1 MIHICE
7 GGILLPVSFL
17 PTLSD
22 MIGGLKI
29 SPIRRV
35 AALLD
40 QARQKQNIISFGGG
54 APSLPPPPEVVEHM
68 CQLIRGEAKQACSY
82 TGTRGIP
89 ELRELIAQDTKNWF
103 GVSYEPKQEVIVTS
117 GGTEGICCAFM
128 SLLNKNDEVILMDPT
143 YLGYREAARIAGAR
157 TKALTV
163 SVERGFQP
171 DVEDL
176 KQLISPS
183 TKLFV
188 LLSPDNP
195 TGRVVETSFAK
206 ALVDLA
212 EDHDFWIVSDEAY
225 KHIVYDGSH
234 IMISGMENAH
244 ERVVSVNTFS
254 KEASIPGLR
263 LGYVLAPSEV
273 VEAME
278 KIKQYTSLA
287 PSSLAQFAMV
297 RFLQNGTKERYLKET
312 VIPTYKKRRDF
323 MGEQMRRH
331 LPEAR
336 TTTPAGAFYYLVD
349 MSSYLEKMD
358 RTDEGF
364 ADRLLLRKS
373 VVTIPGSY
381 FGEGGRQHIRLTFV
395 SEPEERIRVG
405 FEHIDEYITSYTF

>member
-1 MIHICE
+1 MR

-35 AALLD
+35 TALLD

-68 CQLIRGEAKQACSY
+68 CRLIEGEAKQTCSY

-89 ELRELIAQDTKNWF
+89 ELRELIAEDTKKWF
-103 GVSYEPKQEVIVTS
+103 GVSYDPKQEIIVTN

-143 YLGYREAARIAGAR
+143 YLGYREAAKIAGAR
-157 TKALTV
+157 IKSLSV
-163 SVERGFQP
+163 NVERGFQP

-176 KQLISPS
+176 KQLISPT

-195 TGRVVETSFAK
+195 TGRVVETSFAG

-225 KHIVYDGSH
+225 KHIVYDGDH
-234 IMISGMENAH
+234 VLISGMKNAH

-263 LGYVLAPSEV
+263 LGYVLAPPEV

-278 KIKQYTSLA
+278 KIKQYISLA
-287 PSSLAQFAMV
+287 PNSLAQFAMV

-323 MGEQMRRH
+323 MREQIRRH

-336 TTTPAGAFYYLVD
+336 TTTPAGAFYYFVD

-373 VVTIPGSY
+373 VVIIPGSY

>member
-1 MIHICE
+1 M
-7 GGILLPVSFL
+7 

-22 MIGGLKI
+22 MIRTLEI

-40 QARQKQNIISFGGG
+40 QARQERNIISFGGG

-68 CQLIRGEAKQACSY
+68 CQLLEGETKGACSY

-89 ELRELIAQDTKNWF
+89 ELRGLIAEDTKKWF
-103 GVSYEPKQEVIVTS
+103 GVTYDPEEEIIVTN

-128 SLLNKNDEVILMDPT
+128 SLLNKNDEAVLIDPT
-143 YLGYREAARIAGAR
+143 YLGYREAAKIAGAR
-157 TKALTV
+157 IKTLSV
-163 SVERGFQP
+163 SVDRGFQP

-176 KQLISPS
+176 KDLISTN

-195 TGRVVETSFAK
+195 TGRAVETSFAET
-206 ALVDLA
+206 LVDLA
-212 EDHDFWIVSDEAY
+212 RDHDFWIVSDEAY
-225 KHIVYDGSH
+225 KHIVYNGDNFL
-234 IMISGMENAH
+234 ISGLKNAH

-263 LGYVLAPSEV
+263 LGYVLAPPEV

-297 RFLQNGTKERYLKET
+297 RFLQAGTKERYLKET
-312 VIPTYKKRRDF
+312 VIPTYRKRRDF
-323 MGEQMRRH
+323 MGEQIRKH

-336 TTTPAGAFYYLVD
+336 TTTPAGAFYYFVD
-349 MSSYLEKMD
+349 MAPYLEKMD
-358 RTDEGF
+358 RTDQGF
-364 ADRLLLRKS
+364 ADRLLMRKS

-395 SEPEERIRVG
+395 SETEKRIGLG
-405 FEHIDEYITSYTF
+405 FELIDEYVTSYTF